1 MRGGAGGYQVKMKR
15 KDVTKLIRGSFS
27 YGVAI
32 LGILREG
39 RRGSIK
45 CVSAP
50 LVIPD
55 SVGRLGE
62 VTLNGFEQVA
72 VSWGRKNLG
81 TNHTELDQ
89 LEARINI
96 HHC

>member
-1 MRGGAGGYQVKMKR
+1 MVVFPAVSQFLEYYARGGAGG
-15 KDVTKLIRGSFS
+15 
-27 YGVAI
+27 
-32 LGILREG
+32 
-39 RRGSIK
+39 IK

-72 VSWGRKNLG
+72 VSWEGKNLG